1 MVGTGQLPMLET
13 GDVSGI
19 TTSNTHNPKLNDTMI
34 HSTFEAAFWLFG
46 VLWPALGAIL
56 CLAGAVAVIF
66 FLRELWHVCVEFYYD
81 GTDQYRD

>member
-1 MVGTGQLPMLET
+1 
-13 GDVSGI
+13 
-19 TTSNTHNPKLNDTMI
+19 MI
-34 HSTFEAAFWLFG
+34 HDIFQSFLWLFG
-46 VLWPALGAIL
+46 ILWPAIGAVL